1 MLKSYFLISYRDLLC
16 FLRSSRFFLSSS
28 DCTTIAP
35 FRVMAKSFGGVG
47 PSDILDSLFSLQKLF
62 EFIWI
67 LITLTGKNGNFQK
80 FSQIFRK
87 SKYRFPRQPASAQL
101 ELRIYSKH
109 QCQSSKFSISLK
121 STSDCK
127 YLKINKSVKIF
138 SLFKIYTCHY
148 AIF

>member
-47 PSDILDSLFSLQKLF
+47 PSDILDTLSFQKLF
-62 EFIWI
+62 KSTGI
-67 LITLTGKNGNFQK
+67 LIILTGKNGKFQK
-80 FSQIFRK
+80 FSRIFQK